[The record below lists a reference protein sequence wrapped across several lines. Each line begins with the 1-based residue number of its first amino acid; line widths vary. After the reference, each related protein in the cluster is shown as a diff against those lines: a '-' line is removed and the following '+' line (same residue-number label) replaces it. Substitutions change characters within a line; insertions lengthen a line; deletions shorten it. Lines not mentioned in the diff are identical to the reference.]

1 MLFADLP
8 AAKRRLIAD
17 TVRHGHRDLV
27 ARWIAM
33 LLWETLEDPFALVDL
48 VAHNGVTL
56 HDADGDADTMTTR
69 FPRGPLA
76 YP

>member
-1 MLFADLP
+1 MQPADLP

-17 TVRHGHRDLV
+17 TVQHGHREIV

-33 LLWETLEDPFALVDL
+33 LLWEALEDPFALVDL
-48 VAHNGVTL
+48 VVNGGATL
-56 HDADGDADTMTTR
+56 HDVDEDAGTATTR

-76 YP
+76 CP

>member
-1 MLFADLP
+1 MLPADFP

-17 TVRHGHRDLV
+17 TVQHGHRDLV

-33 LLWETLEDPFALVDL
+33 LLWESLEDPFALVDL
-48 VAHNGVTL
+48 VAHDSATL
-56 HDADGDADTMTTR
+56 HDADEDAGIMTTR
-69 FPRGPLA
+69 FPAGPLA

>member
-1 MLFADLP
+1 MQPADFP

-17 TVRHGHRDLV
+17 TVQRGHRDLV
-27 ARWIAM
+27 VRWIAM

-48 VAHNGVTL
+48 VAHDGATL
-56 HDADGDADTMTTR
+56 RGADEGAGTTTTR